1 VSQATPVTEFPRR
14 DNLDMDFLERLTDA
28 ELLERTAREPKAFAT
43 FYRRH
48 ERLVLRYLIAQCRD
62 AELTADLAAE
72 TFISALELADR
83 FDPSRSAGSN
93 AMPWLLG
100 IARNMLRASVRRG
113 VVEEGA
119 RRRLDS
125 PLLVLADDALER
137 VERLASLELPPL
149 DSLLENL
156 PVDLR
161 EAVVARILE
170 DREYGEI
177 ASRLGCSQQVVRK
190 RVSRGLTRL
199 RDALLPTAGL

>member
-1 VSQATPVTEFPRR
+1 MESF
-14 DNLDMDFLERLTDA
+14 ERLTDA

-48 ERLVLRYLIAQCRD
+48 ERLVLRYLIARCRD
-62 AELTADLAAE
+62 AELTADLAGE

-83 FDPSRSAGSN
+83 FDPNRPAGSN
-93 AMPWLLG
+93 AVPWLLG
-100 IARNMLRASVRRG
+100 IARNMLRVSVRRG

-119 RRRLDS
+119 RRRLNS
-125 PLLVLADDALER
+125 PPLVLADDALER

-149 DSLLENL
+149 ESLLEDL
-156 PVDLR
+156 PADLR

-170 DREYGEI
+170 EQDYDEI

-199 RDALLPTAGL
+199 RAALLPTAGL